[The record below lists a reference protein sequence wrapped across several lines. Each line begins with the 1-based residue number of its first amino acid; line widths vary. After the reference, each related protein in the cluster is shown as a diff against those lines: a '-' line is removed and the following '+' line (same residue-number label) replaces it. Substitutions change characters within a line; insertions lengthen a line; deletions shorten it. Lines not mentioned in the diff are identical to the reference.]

1 MPSIHENLEF
11 ADFVLARESDMK
23 KIYEKEDSLRCYND
37 HILFYCPNFLFV
49 ANDFNVTMHA
59 PKGEFRQEYKG
70 EKPKN
75 QLGWHATFCAG
86 IVHGLLKHD
95 IHRSTLNEVST
106 ETWADIVQTALTCAA
121 DSSHTHRN
129 TVSDEIVNKLK

>member
-1 MPSIHENLEF
+1 
-11 ADFVLARESDMK
+11 
-23 KIYEKEDSLRCYND
+23 
-37 HILFYCPNFLFV
+37 
-49 ANDFNVTMHA
+49 MHA

-95 IHRSTLNEVST
+95 ILRSTLNEVST
-106 ETWADIVQTALTCAA
+106 ETWADIVQTALACAA